1 MVYASS
7 ILATQLNNKNM
18 NELHQELQLIDEF
31 EANFN
36 PTNQSKKRKL
46 EILGMLKTNL
56 SANKR
61 NELLRIHNTL

>member
-1 MVYASS
+1 
-7 ILATQLNNKNM
+7 M

-56 SANKR
+56 NANKR
-61 NELLRIHNTL
+61 NEILRIHNTL